1 MESTDIQQRIKKFK
15 AFGESLT
22 GATVYFRSD
31 WDVFYFDLQG
41 KMFGLMNHQAENQAM
56 ITLKN
61 LPIVNEELREMY
73 PETILP
79 GYHTNKN
86 HWNSIKLASLDLDD
100 EAIQFLIQR
109 SYQLVYQKLTKKQQA
124 EIH

>member
-15 AFGESLT
+15 ASGESLT
-22 GATVYFRSD
+22 GATVYFRAD
-31 WDVFYFDLQG
+31 WNVFYFDLQG

-109 SYQLVYQKLTKKQQA
+109 SYQLVYKKLTKKQQA
-124 EIH
+124 DIH

>member
-124 EIH
+124 DIH

>member
-1 MESTDIQQRIKKFK
+1 
-15 AFGESLT
+15 
-22 GATVYFRSD
+22 
-31 WDVFYFDLQG
+31 
-41 KMFGLMNHQAENQAM
+41 
-56 ITLKN
+56 
-61 LPIVNEELREMY
+61 MY

-124 EIH
+124 DIH